1 MGLVAVLDTLI
12 QRYFHR
18 RDGLTVGVSSAEVGR
33 SLESVD
39 EFMSLTVVEWA

>member
-1 MGLVAVLDTLI
+1 MGLFALLDTLV

-18 RDGLTVGVSSAEVGR
+18 RDSLAVGVSPGEVGR

-39 EFMSLTVVEWA
+39 EFMSLIVVQRA